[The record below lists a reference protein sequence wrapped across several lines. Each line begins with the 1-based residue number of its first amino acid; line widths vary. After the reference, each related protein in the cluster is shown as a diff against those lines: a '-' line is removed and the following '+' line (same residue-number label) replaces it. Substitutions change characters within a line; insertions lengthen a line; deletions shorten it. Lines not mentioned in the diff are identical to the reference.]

1 MRIHHYASPKEGE
14 RDMKKNSKIGRA
26 LIGVVAVAALAAC
39 GGGSDGDGASDG
51 GSSSDGDSDAT
62 IVTVVDIPGVGDSCE
77 SMINM
82 ISATG
87 QVIAGQL
94 SPDAAKSTIADFVAA
109 VPDDIRAEAEIM
121 ADAYLAYVEVLGGYS
136 GDFAAAAADPEA
148 IAALESLNSADT
160 TAAYEKIALYLED
173 ECGWLG

>member
-1 MRIHHYASPKEGE
+1 MN
-14 RDMKKNSKIGRA
+14 KNSKIGRT
-26 LIGVVAVAALAAC
+26 LIGVVAMAVLVAC

-62 IVTVVDIPGVGDSCE
+62 IVTVVDIPGVSDSCE

-94 SPDAAKSTIADFVAA
+94 SSDAAKSTIADFVAA
-109 VPDDIRAEAEIM
+109 VPDEIRAEAEIM
-121 ADAYLAYVEVLGGYS
+121 ADAYLAYVEILGAYS
-136 GDFAAAAADPEA
+136 GDFAAAGADPEA
-148 IAALESLNSADT
+148 IAALEALNSADT
-160 TAAYEKIALYLED
+160 NAAYEKVALYLQE
-173 ECGWLG
+173 ECAWLG